1 MPSSGSKPASIV
13 WLSVISAFLAALIL
27 FDAIFVIGAALDW
40 AVLGLYDASPVFILS
55 IGAIVAAFSGYIA
68 VRFFRMAYRADLELD

>member
-1 MPSSGSKPASIV
+1 MPSPASKPASIV

-27 FDAIFVIGAALDW
+27 FDAVFVIGAVIDW
-40 AVLGLYDASPVFILS
+40 AILGLYDASPVLILS
-55 IGAIVAAFSGYIA
+55 IGAAVAVFSCYIA